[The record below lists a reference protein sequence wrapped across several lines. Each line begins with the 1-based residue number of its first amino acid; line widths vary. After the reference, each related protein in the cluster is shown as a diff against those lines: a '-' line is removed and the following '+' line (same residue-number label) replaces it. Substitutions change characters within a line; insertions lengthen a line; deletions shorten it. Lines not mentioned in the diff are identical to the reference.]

1 MDVYLNTGHEANAL
15 LLDLNLGFAM
25 SGFFVSLFVEEVQ
38 I

>member
-15 LLDLNLGFAM
+15 FLDLNLGFAM